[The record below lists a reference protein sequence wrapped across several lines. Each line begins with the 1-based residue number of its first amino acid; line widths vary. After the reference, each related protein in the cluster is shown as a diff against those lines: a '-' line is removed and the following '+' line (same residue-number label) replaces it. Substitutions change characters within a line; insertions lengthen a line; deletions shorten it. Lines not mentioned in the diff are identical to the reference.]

1 MAVYGNEWGAAI
13 QQVSCISSMVFVAM
27 LQPLQMKYPLSFLWL
42 STFSCLIGF
51 AQAPQADSLAWLH
64 LRSVSNPTHAAV
76 FRYMLQQRDST
87 QLRVRL
93 DTSQYGAVFIIETC
107 PGVKSGYRNAE
118 LYFHRNPTV
127 RDYLIT
133 APDSDTIPFRVLSD
147 GNPVYHPAMYYG
159 SAVSGIAFMEKY
171 EYFYTWPEI
180 RQRAAQ
186 MKPVQELEYDPTPNL
201 GMLQPATVST
211 DSGAMRNSLGLLEAE
226 RIQWLKSTYQ
236 IVTYIDRETN
246 TVKVSLQT
254 PVSDPRIKGYSRVMR
269 DYGW

>member
-1 MAVYGNEWGAAI
+1 
-13 QQVSCISSMVFVAM
+13 MVFVAI
-27 LQPLQMKYPLSFLWL
+27 LQSLTMKHPLIFLWL
-42 STFSCLIGF
+42 STFSCLNGF
-51 AQAPQADSLAWLH
+51 AQAHQADSLAWLH

-76 FRYMLQQRDST
+76 FRYMLQQRDSA
-87 QLRVRL
+87 QLRTRI
-93 DTSQYGAVFIIETC
+93 DTNQYGAVFIIETC
-107 PGVKSGYRNAE
+107 QGLKSGYRNSE
-118 LYFHRNPTV
+118 LYFHRKPMVSNFP
-127 RDYLIT
+127 IT
-133 APDSDTIPFRVLSD
+133 SGDLDTIPFRLLSD

-159 SAVSGIAFMEKY
+159 SAVSGIVFMGKY

-186 MKPVQELEYDPTPNL
+186 MKAVQELEYDPTPNL
-201 GMLQPATVST
+201 GMRQPASNGT

-236 IVTYIDRETN
+236 MVTYIDRETK

-254 PVSDPRIKGYSRVMR
+254 PVIDPRIKGYSRVMT

>member
-1 MAVYGNEWGAAI
+1 MGMSGAQAI
-13 QQVSCISSMVFVAM
+13 QPLSCISSMVFVAI
-27 LQPLQMKYPLSFLWL
+27 LQALTMKYPLSFLWL
-42 STFSCLIGF
+42 CTFSCLNGF
-51 AQAPQADSLAWLH
+51 AQSPQADSLARLH
-64 LRSVSNPTHAAV
+64 LRSVGNPTHAAV

-87 QLRVRL
+87 QLHARL
-93 DTSQYGAVFIIETC
+93 DTSQYEAVFVIETC
-107 PGVKSGYRNAE
+107 PGVNGRYRNSE
-118 LYFHRNPTV
+118 LYFHRKPIVSNFP
-127 RDYLIT
+127 IT
-133 APDSDTIPFRVLSD
+133 SGDLDTIPFRLLSD

-159 SAVSGIAFMEKY
+159 SAVSGIVFMEKY

-236 IVTYIDRETN
+236 MVTYIDRETH

-254 PVSDPRIKGYSRVMR
+254 PVIDPRIKGYSRVMR

>member
-1 MAVYGNEWGAAI
+1 
-13 QQVSCISSMVFVAM
+13 MVFVAF
-27 LQPLQMKYPLSFLWL
+27 LQPLTMKYPLSFLWL
-42 STFSCLIGF
+42 STFSCLNAF
-51 AQAPQADSLAWLH
+51 AQAPQADSLARLH

-87 QLRVRL
+87 QLRTRI
-93 DTSQYGAVFIIETC
+93 DTNQYGAVFIIETC
-107 PGVKSGYRNAE
+107 QGVKGRYRNAE
-118 LYFHRNPTV
+118 LYFQRISNIADHLLPV
-127 RDYLIT
+127 RDC
-133 APDSDTIPFRVLSD
+133 DTVPFRMLSD
-147 GNPVYHPAMYYG
+147 GNPAYHPAYYYG
-159 SAVSGIAFMEKY
+159 SAVAGRFFMHKY

-186 MKPVQELEYDPTPNL
+186 MKPFQELEYDPTPNL
-201 GMLQPATVST
+201 GMLQHATVST

-254 PVSDPRIKGYSRVMR
+254 PVIDPRIKGYSRVMT